1 MGLQENIMKWK
12 ASAGGY
18 ISEHSPAPTP
28 SRAVYGFVMYLLSYS
43 ALILYLIWAIV
54 PDDILEWAG
63 LDFLPQKYWAV
74 AIPVY
79 LSVLFFTFVFVIY
92 PCLGMIST
100 PPLTDIRHVTDSHS
114 VYSNGDQIP
123 GSVPSSYDE
132 HPAKILEY
140 LRKQEEYKF

>member
-1 MGLQENIMKWK
+1 MSTLQKIMKWK
-12 ASAGGY
+12 APSGGY

-43 ALILYLIWAIV
+43 SLLLYLIWAMV
-54 PDDILEWAG
+54 PDYVLEWAG

-79 LSVLFFTFVFVIY
+79 LSVLFFSFVLVIY

-100 PPLTDIRHVTDSHS
+100 PAITDIRHVTDSHS
-114 VYSNGDQIP
+114 VYSNGAHIA

-132 HPAKILEY
+132 HPTKILEY
-140 LRKQEEYKF
+140 LKSKEKI

>member
-1 MGLQENIMKWK
+1 MRWK
-12 ASAGGY
+12 APSGGY

-28 SRAVYGFVMYLLSYS
+28 SRAVYGFVMCLLSYS
-43 ALILYLIWAIV
+43 SLLLYLIWALV
-54 PDDILEWAG
+54 PDAALEWAG

-79 LSVLFFTFVFVIY
+79 LSVLFFSFVFVIY

-100 PPLTDIRHVTDSHS
+100 PSTTDIRHVTDSHS
-114 VYSNGDQIP
+114 VYSSGGHLM

-132 HPAKILEY
+132 HPTKILEY
-140 LRKQEEYKF
+140 LKNQDRCKL

>member
-1 MGLQENIMKWK
+1 MQWK
-12 ASAGGY
+12 APSQGY

-28 SRAVYGFVMYLLSYS
+28 SRAVYGFVLFLMSHGSLV
-43 ALILYLIWAIV
+43 IYLIWAIV
-54 PDDILEWAG
+54 PDHLLQMIG

-79 LSVLFFTFVFVIY
+79 FSVLLFTFVFVIY

-100 PPLTDIRHVTDSHS
+100 PSVSDIRQITDISPVYESKTD
-114 VYSNGDQIP
+114 DK

-132 HPAKILEY
+132 NPCDILNY
-140 LRKQEEYKF
+140 LRKPCENAPS

>member
-1 MGLQENIMKWK
+1 MSTLQKIMKWK
-12 ASAGGY
+12 APSGGY

-43 ALILYLIWAIV
+43 SLLLYLIWAMV
-54 PDDILEWAG
+54 PDYVLEWAG

-79 LSVLFFTFVFVIY
+79 LSVLFFSFVLVIY

-100 PPLTDIRHVTDSHS
+100 PSITDIRHVTDSHS
-114 VYSNGDQIP
+114 VYSNGAHIA

-132 HPAKILEY
+132 HPTKILEY
-140 LRKQEEYKF
+140 LESKEKI